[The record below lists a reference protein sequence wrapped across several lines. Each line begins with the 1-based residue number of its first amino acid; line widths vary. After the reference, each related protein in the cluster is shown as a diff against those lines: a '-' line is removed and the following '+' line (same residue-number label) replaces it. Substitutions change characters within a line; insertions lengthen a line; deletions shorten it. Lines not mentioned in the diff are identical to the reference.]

1 MFSLP
6 QWHRLTQ
13 TNFPPRP
20 RKTVRHSDIT
30 DEIWQHGAQQT
41 RSRWAPPS
49 AQLLPAPHY
58 QVASSDAAAPRCFF
72 PQSACTTKSHFGN
85 SYTLWQPPPS
95 FSATVTH
102 LGTSVFDDSYTLWQ
116 PPPPSSTA
124 VRHFRNLHLCFG
136 QSYTLSQLPAS
147 DAVCDDSCTPN
158 LHLASLLSQFPQR
171 VHGARAKLAFRLT
184 LSA

>member
-136 QSYTLSQLPAS
+136 QSYTLATSSFRRRLRRQLHTKFAS
-147 DAVCDDSCTPN
+147 R
-158 LHLASLLSQFPQR
+158 LASGPIFTEGSRRSRKVGISP
-171 VHGARAKLAFRLT
+171 HA
-184 LSA
+184 